1 MSYSHCQCM
10 ENSSLLSYIHC
21 IYSSLFLQCEAQH
34 NLIFEA
40 KSKEKIDIAFLQC
53 YILLLHQRGF
63 GDSMETHKNA
73 HMKMITTIHGKVGC
87 KNNTNIYHH
96 NNLSLA
102 PLYNPFIYTSSQH
115 RCVIESTVPT
125 VTFFTSSL
133 GMSLSPKFFQNGCF
147 LMDPTLLMIDLMLLL
162 ICLLLVVGFYPASTW
177 VPSED

>member
-53 YILLLHQRGF
+53 SILLLHQRGF
-63 GDSMETHKNA
+63 NDSMETHKNA

-87 KNNTNIYHH
+87 KLTQTYIITTI
-96 NNLSLA
+96 
-102 PLYNPFIYTSSQH
+102 F
-115 RCVIESTVPT
+115 
-125 VTFFTSSL
+125 
-133 GMSLSPKFFQNGCF
+133 
-147 LMDPTLLMIDLMLLL
+147 LLL
-162 ICLLLVVGFYPASTW
+162 HCTTPSYTLQVSIDASLNQQFQL
-177 VPSED
+177 